1 MNVTFLNQRGI
12 MKTIHN
18 SPISRRSLLA
28 GSAAVWTR
36 GAKGA
41 DKYRIATFSADVTP
55 PLGEPLLAGLYE
67 PARKIEDPLF
77 ARGFVLLGPGQP
89 IVLAAVDFCELRTDT
104 YQRWKNALAKIAG
117 TEPSRVVVCSLHQH
131 NAPLGDEVAQK
142 IIEEHKITSGNVC
155 NREFHERAVQRTAE
169 ALASGLRSP
178 RNVSH
183 IGIGQAKVDRVA
195 SNRKAVLP
203 NGKITF
209 ERSSTTKD
217 ADIQNAPEDLIDP
230 YLNSLSFWD
239 GQQPVTAL
247 SVYSVHAQTHFGKGG
262 VTSDFTG
269 LARAR
274 RQQETP
280 ETFQIYAAGCSGD
293 TTVGKY
299 NDGDP
304 KNIPALAD
312 RLRQGMT
319 SALKNA
325 DLRPLS
331 RAVVRSVPLP
341 LPINND
347 GPFNEAH
354 QKKTLADRNG
364 NFKNQSLAAMGLAWR
379 RRSAQGYRI
388 TMPMIDFGG
397 ALLVLAPGETFVQY
411 QLVAQQMRP
420 DTSVITIG
428 YGECCPGYIPT
439 RAAVKD
445 GWKEDAWSWSDPERS
460 EPVMLQGL
468 ETLLKKAG

>member
-1 MNVTFLNQRGI
+1 
-12 MKTIHN
+12 MKSMYN
-18 SPISRRSLLA
+18 FSRRSFLG
-28 GSAAVWTR
+28 GSAALWAR
-36 GAKGA
+36 GARGA
-41 DKYRIATFSADVTP
+41 DGYRIATFSADVTP
-55 PLGEPLLAGLYE
+55 SLGEPLLAGLYE

-77 ARGFVLLGPGQP
+77 ARGLVLLGPGQP

-104 YQRWKNALAKIAG
+104 YQRWKNALAKVAR
-117 TEPSRVVVCSLHQH
+117 TEPSRVFVSSLHQH
-131 NAPLGDEVAQK
+131 DAPLGDEVAQK
-142 IIEEHKITSGNVC
+142 IVEEHKITSGKVC
-155 NREFHERAVQRTAE
+155 SPEFHERAVQRTAE

-203 NGKITF
+203 DGKITF
-209 ERSSTTKD
+209 HRSSTTKD
-217 ADIQNAPEDLIDP
+217 PAVRNAPEDLIDP
-230 YLNSLSFWD
+230 YLKSLSFWD
-239 GQQPVTAL
+239 GKQPVAAF

-269 LARAR
+269 LARTR

-280 ETFQIYAAGCSGD
+280 DTFQIYAAGCSGD

-312 RLRQGMT
+312 RLRQGMA

-325 DLRPLS
+325 ELRPLS
-331 RAVVRSVPLP
+331 RAVVRSANLP
-341 LPINND
+341 LPMNND
-347 GPFNEAH
+347 GPFNESH
-354 QKKTLADRNG
+354 QKKTLADRNEA
-364 NFKNQSLAAMGLAWR
+364 FKNQSLAAMGLAWR
-379 RRSAQGYRI
+379 RRASEGYRVV
-388 TMPMIDFGG
+388 MPMVDFGN

-411 QLVAQQMRP
+411 QLTAQQMRR
-420 DTSVITIG
+420 DVSVITIG

-460 EPVMLQGL
+460 EPVMLEGL
-468 ETLLKKAG
+468 ETLVKKGG